1 MEKFSVIGSSIC
13 WDKSITVPKTHKKKI
28 VEELKRISEQITQAI
43 AFQGD
48 ASEKTDL
55 KVDVKFWLETKT
67 GESYYALDLDL
78 DGFGLTLSII
88 RYSDDE
94 ESAVAYLRNIAHG
107 VEPVPLKEY
116 EEEKI
121 I

>member
-13 WDKSITVPKTHKKKI
+13 WDKSIKVPKTHKKKI
-28 VEELKRISEQITQAI
+28 VEELKRISEQISQAI
-43 AFQGD
+43 VFQD
-48 ASEKTDL
+48 AASEKTDL

-67 GESYYALDLDL
+67 GESYYALELDL
-78 DGFGLTLSII
+78 DGFGFRLSISK
-88 RYSDDE
+88 YSDDA
-94 ESAVAYLRNIAHG
+94 ESFVAYLRNIDYDI
-107 VEPVPLKEY
+107 EPAPFKEY